1 MIFVKL
7 VAKPS
12 NIHGTGAFTRERV
25 ARGTVISFWGDE
37 SEVRF
42 LNGKQHAQRLK
53 KGSRL
58 TRETAVR
65 VLGDCFVESKRI
77 EEKDPTDYINHSLR
91 PNVGYMGGLL
101 FAIRDI
107 PVGAELFLDY
117 RLLNAEYEVNVVR
130 GLSAK
135 RQLKASSV
143 QVLKAFSNRK
153 S

>member
-7 VAKPS
+7 IAKPS
-12 NIHGTGAFTRERV
+12 KIHGTGAFTRENV
-25 ARGTVISFWGDE
+25 TRGTVISFWGDE

-42 LNGKQHAQRLK
+42 LNAKQHAKRLK

-65 VLGDCFVESKRI
+65 MLGDYFVESKRI
-77 EEKDPTDYINHSLR
+77 EEKDPTDYINHSTR

-101 FAIRDI
+101 FAVRDI
-107 PVGAELFLDY
+107 PKGAELFLDY

-135 RQLKASSV
+135 NQLKASSL
-143 QVLKAFSNRK
+143 QVKKAFS
-153 S
+153 